1 MNAQVRRGTVG
12 RGSVRRGTGERE
24 SVGRAGDQRSNAA
37 PVFRRGD
44 MVIATQHLGRRVWR
58 SGVPIGTVGVVV
70 DTDWLGDLRVKF
82 TLGGAWFAGKC
93 TVEKLVTPCEIRPA
107 PSRN

>member
-1 MNAQVRRGTVG
+1 M
-12 RGSVRRGTGERE
+12 
-24 SVGRAGDQRSNAA
+24 
-37 PVFRRGD
+37 
-44 MVIATQHLGRRVWR
+44 
-58 SGVPIGTVGVVV
+58 PIGTVGVVV

-107 PSRN
+107 PSRNCQPPATDSLLPLTASRH